1 MADGPGHRTPPQIM
15 SIPPTLAFRPL
26 HFDIHPRPLGAVPLS
41 VAAHL
46 VARGLLRDDAHHVT
60 LPSRDPTDAL
70 EDIRDELFRC
80 GWIEP
85 PRGEAMAVTD
95 GPAGTELARLDRSA
109 LRILG
114 FWVQKVHING
124 LVEGAG
130 RQPLSVWISMRSG
143 HALSSPGK
151 WDTLIAGG
159 RAAGRSVAQTA
170 AQEGWEEA
178 GLDARLLQGLRPVEE
193 TAVTYVSDR
202 GLHQELL
209 IVHDLTLPANFEAVC
224 HDGEIAYSRCLPLP
238 DLEARLARS
247 RDFKPG
253 SYLVLSGLVRRLRNA
268 GPAHW

>member
-1 MADGPGHRTPPQIM
+1 MTMPP
-15 SIPPTLAFRPL
+15 PRVFRPL
-26 HFDIHPRPLGAVPLS
+26 HFDTCPRPLGAVS
-41 VAAHL
+41 VPVADHL

-60 LPSRDPTDAL
+60 LACEDPTAGL
-70 EDIRDELFRC
+70 EDIRAELFRC
-80 GWIEP
+80 GWIER
-85 PRGEAMAVTD
+85 PRGEAMPVTD

-130 RQPLSVWISMRSG
+130 PPTVSVWISMRSG
-143 HALSSPGK
+143 DAHSNPGK

-159 RAAGRSVAQTA
+159 RAAGRSVAQTL

-178 GLDARLLQGLRPVEE
+178 GVDAALLAGLRPVEE

-209 IVHDLTLPANFEAVC
+209 IVHDLTLPAEFKAVC
-224 HDGEIAYSRCLPLP
+224 HDGEIAYSRSLPLP
-238 DLEARLARS
+238 ELEARLGKS
-247 RDFKPG
+247 RDFKPN
-253 SYLVLSGLVRRLRNA
+253 SYLVLSGLVRRLRQA
-268 GPAHW
+268 GPNHW